1 MRLLKDGN
9 VREADMCISKDWA
22 LLASCTLCAVLPAAV
37 WHSPAHPRP
46 GESEILHVSIQDRK
60 KAGAYRTW
68 QVSPLFH
75 GRCYGVDFDTRR
87 LLRFDAA
94 GITAMDK
101 QFAPGPT
108 LVTATSKEL
117 LAVDWSGTLWRSSDK
132 DAKVWRS
139 TKLPF
144 DEISILQASE
154 SALLVCGVGRPREC
168 LLLRHSDDAV
178 VSFKSMRPAALV
190 RDRAYLVSEDDST
203 VSWVSIKSG
212 RPQKTGI
219 VGIPVGRFGRFLM
232 IWDAEKSRL
241 TLYNEATLKET
252 VAVPLY
258 SGGAM
263 ASYWAIGGD
272 RLWTWDGKTK
282 TLYAITLN
290 GEKTSVQVDVKGD
303 ARLIGIPQGVLLT
316 DKFGPPDQVKSSVK
330 IVTPRGAELLV
341 RHVTTV
347 DDWVRPSS
355 SAYVDGVVYLYG
367 VKHGYIK
374 VKLPSDEH

>member
-1 MRLLKDGN
+1 
-9 VREADMCISKDWA
+9 
-22 LLASCTLCAVLPAAV
+22 
-37 WHSPAHPRP
+37 
-46 GESEILHVSIQDRK
+46 
-60 KAGAYRTW
+60 
-68 QVSPLFH
+68 
-75 GRCYGVDFDTRR
+75 
-87 LLRFDAA
+87 
-94 GITAMDK
+94 MDK